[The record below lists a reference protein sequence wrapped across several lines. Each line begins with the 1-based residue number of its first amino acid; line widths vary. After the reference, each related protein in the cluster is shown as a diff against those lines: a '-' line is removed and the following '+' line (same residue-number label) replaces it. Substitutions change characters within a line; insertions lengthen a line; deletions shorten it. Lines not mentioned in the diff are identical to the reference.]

1 MRGFR
6 IAVYGKGG
14 IGKSTVST
22 NLATALAAAGH
33 RVLLMGCD
41 PKRDTTRQV
50 MGRAPPVP
58 VSEYIVSTPPS
69 KRRLEDVVGT
79 GARGVMC
86 IEAGGPKPGSG
97 CAGKGI
103 TATFETLDALGADSL
118 EPDYVIYDVLG
129 DVVCGGF
136 AVPMRPSNSDA
147 LLVVTSGE
155 PMSVYAANNI
165 LRGSLS
171 FEGGGGRWAGIVLNR
186 RGVAD
191 EGTAA
196 HAFARA
202 VGLPIVADLTRS
214 DLVIEAD
221 RAGRTVYDMF
231 PLSSERECFDALAEL
246 VSCLSP
252 GCAGLR
258 SPSPLTDGELEGLV
272 SGSEPDVRGTY
283 RSTNVPVQAPGAPSA
298 PAPRR
303 AVRIGR
309 GPMGAI
315 ATASKVPDIPVV
327 VHGPASCA
335 CTGIGDLASI
345 EAGWGPE
352 SLSGS
357 GENVFSTGMDAGS
370 TVFGGNEALEA
381 TLRPLAARGESLIVL
396 LTTCIPA
403 MIGDDVPQVVSRIE
417 SEYPKTRIAYV
428 QAARPESGGY
438 AHMDV
443 VRALAGLVDPSVEP
457 EPRTVAVIDDTF
469 YAINCGRNLR
479 YIDSLLSRL
488 GLRRLPGFLG
498 GGSAEDI
505 CNLRRASLA
514 FLGEDRREN
523 REIQGIL
530 ESKGMRFMRSTL
542 PRGMRGTVSWLM
554 ELGSAFGMEGAAG
567 ELASEA
573 SSEYRG
579 AVERYSAELRG
590 KRVAVVG
597 GGPFDVGWILEAL
610 ADAGADAETAGAD
623 ADMSGFD
630 LVVGGSRGARRIPAP
645 ETSATHLACVDLL
658 RRASGALRSRSGQGW
673 KSWGESA

>member
-14 IGKSTVST
+14 IGKSTVSA

-33 RVLLMGCD
+33 RVVLMGCD

-50 MGRAPPVP
+50 AGRDPPVP
-58 VSEYIVSTPPS
+58 VSEYIVSTPPAE
-69 KRRLEDVVGT
+69 RRLDDVVKK
-79 GARGVMC
+79 GARGVLC

-103 TATFETLDALGADSL
+103 TAAFETLDALGADSL
-118 EPDYVIYDVLG
+118 DPDYVIYDVLG

-171 FEGGGGRWAGIVLNR
+171 FEGGSGRWAGIVLNR
-186 RGVAD
+186 RGIAG

-196 HAFARA
+196 HRFARA
-202 VGLPIVADLTRS
+202 VGLPVLADLTRS
-214 DLVIEAD
+214 GLVIEAD

-252 GCAGLR
+252 GCSGLR
-258 SPSPLTDGELEGLV
+258 SPTPLTDGELEGLV
-272 SGSEPDVRGTY
+272 SGAAPDVRGTY
-283 RSTNVPVQAPGAPSA
+283 RRIDVPVITTDPSSP
-298 PAPRR
+298 PAPPR
-303 AVRIGR
+303 ANRIGR
-309 GPMGAI
+309 GPMGAL
-315 ATASKVPDIPVV
+315 ATAFKVPDVPVV

-335 CTGIGDLASI
+335 LTGMSELASI
-345 EAGWGPE
+345 REGWSEGVG
-352 SLSGS
+352 GS
-357 GENVFSTGMDAGS
+357 GGNVVSTNMDARS

-381 TLRPLAARGESLIVL
+381 TLRPLAERGEKLVVL
-396 LTTCIPA
+396 LTTCVPE
-403 MIGDDVPQVVSRIE
+403 MIGDDVSQVVSRIE
-417 SEYPKTRIAYV
+417 SEHPGTRIVTVHAS
-428 QAARPESGGY
+428 RSESGGY

-457 EPRTVAVIDDTF
+457 EPRTVAIVDDTF
-469 YAINCGRNLR
+469 YAVNCGRNLR

-488 GLRRLPGFLG
+488 GLRRVPGFLG
-498 GGSAEDI
+498 GGSAADI
-505 CNLRRASLA
+505 SGLRRASLA

-523 REIQGIL
+523 REIRGIL
-530 ESKGMRFMRSTL
+530 ESKGMRFMRSAL
-542 PRGMRGTVSWLM
+542 PRGMRATKAWLM
-554 ELGSAFGMEGAAG
+554 ELGSEFSIEEEAEG
-567 ELASEA
+567 LASEA
-573 SSEYRG
+573 SAEYRS
-579 AVERYSAELRG
+579 AVARYSPDLRG
-590 KRVAVVG
+590 RRVAVVDA
-597 GGPFDVGWILEAL
+597 GPWEVEWILESL
-610 ADAGADAETAGAD
+610 ADAGADATAVGTD
-623 ADMSGFD
+623 ADIGGFD
-630 LVVGGSRGARRIPAP
+630 LVVGGSKGARRIPAP

-658 RRASGALRSRSGQGW
+658 KRASGALRSRGGRGW
-673 KSWGESA
+673 ESWGDAA